1 MDRRSVYFWGG
12 IDRVWQNQKLPKGLL
27 ATGPLISFMS
37 NFSIQHKRWPMGFS
51 NNMMCYSW
59 LVQPGLGRP
68 HLAMAFAINEV
79 LQKRKKKVVLTRPVM
94 EAGENLGFLPGELE
108 NKVYPYMLPLHDCMD
123 RLVGEQGPQKESI
136 EKSIELCP
144 LAYMR
149 GRTFYN
155 SVCILDEAQNATEKQ
170 LKMFLTRFG
179 EGSKIIITG
188 DPKQSDLTEKAVPL
202 VNVVNRLESV
212 PGIGIVRFKED
223 SVVRHP
229 LVSAILNKLEE

>member
-1 MDRRSVYFWGG
+1 MAKSKTTERAPSC
-12 IDRVWQNQKLPKGLL
+12 RVSNKFHVEFLNTAQKMAYGFFQQHDVLFLIGPAG
-27 ATGPLISFMS
+27 TG
-37 NFSIQHKRWPMGFS
+37 KT
-51 NNMMCYSW
+51 
-59 LVQPGLGRP
+59 

-79 LQKRKKKVVLTRPVM
+79 LQKHKKKVVLTRPVI
-94 EAGENLGFLPGELE
+94 EAGESLGFLPGELE

-136 EKSIELCP
+136 DKSIELCP

-188 DPKQSDLTEKAVPL
+188 DPKQSDLTDKAVPL

-229 LVSAILNKLEE
+229 LVSAILEKLEE